1 MSIVSLHLSTYKK
14 EMDIIIKKDGEWYI
28 AEIKWRKA
36 LYAFWYSK
44 EEAINE
50 LKNVVDMMV
59 DYYSEEISFQKKI
72 KKYLAGKQLT
82 HAI

>member
-1 MSIVSLHLSTYKK
+1 
-14 EMDIIIKKDGEWYI
+14 MDIIIRKDGEWYI
-28 AEIKWRKA
+28 AEIKGKNA

-44 EEAINE
+44 EEAVSE

-72 KKYLAGKQLT
+72 KKYLAGKQLKY
-82 HAI
+82 AV

>member
-1 MSIVSLHLSTYKK
+1 
-14 EMDIIIKKDGEWYI
+14 MDILITKDGEWYI

-36 LYAFWYSK
+36 LYAFWYTQ
-44 EEAINE
+44 EEAVNE

-72 KKYLAGKQLT
+72 KKYLAGKQLS